1 MLCLK
6 ILLKLI
12 LHQAFFW
19 YQEISYQFLLF
30 WFYFLKDFLCE
41 VDYLNSE
48 MNIIDLHDPKRVN
61 HKPDQIEILLNS
73 GEFEEKGF
81 LIKHVELR
89 LYVEHTDKTLGP
101 FSLITSFVQ
110 TDKGTVEMIYDEGY
124 RGDDSLNRAVRF
136 LISNLGLSALILR
149 SIITLQSKISD

>member
-1 MLCLK
+1 
-6 ILLKLI
+6 
-12 LHQAFFW
+12 
-19 YQEISYQFLLF
+19 
-30 WFYFLKDFLCE
+30 
-41 VDYLNSE
+41 

-61 HKPDQIEILLNS
+61 KKPDQIEILLNS

-101 FSLITSFVQ
+101 FSLITSFVK
-110 TDKGTVEMIYDEGY
+110 TDKGSVEMIYDEGY